1 MLSGVLM
8 ALAGF
13 HSPRSTLSQMP
24 ENRIFTL
31 TAEVIGFRQH
41 DLSKMKGRVLMY
53 SYIDLKVQSAVNIA
67 DPKIPFSEDTISITR
82 PAEKGDE
89 ILRVGEK
96 IRVEIGVDKLENPQQ
111 YYWMRRL
118 E

>member
-1 MLSGVLM
+1 
-8 ALAGF
+8 
-13 HSPRSTLSQMP
+13 MP
-24 ENRIFTL
+24 ENRIFTI

-53 SYIDLKVQSAVNIA
+53 SYVDLKVQSAINNS
-67 DPKIPFSEDTISITR
+67 DPKLTFFEDTISITR

-89 ILRVGEK
+89 NLEVGK
-96 IRVEIGVDKLENPQQ
+96 IVRVEIGVDQLEKPQQ

>member
-1 MLSGVLM
+1 
-8 ALAGF
+8 
-13 HSPRSTLSQMP
+13 MP
-24 ENRIFTL
+24 ENRIFTI
-31 TAEVIGFRQH
+31 TAEIVDFRQQ

-53 SYIDLKVQSAVNIA
+53 SYIDLKVQSAVNNA
-67 DPKIPFSEDTISITR
+67 DPKISFLGDTISITR

-89 ILRVGEK
+89 NLEVGMSV
-96 IRVEIGVDKLENPQQ
+96 RVEIGVDKLEKPQQ